1 MVYLPCYR
9 PYYLDSLTSSFQKEC
24 VQLVNQFF
32 QHSQSPV
39 CCLAT
44 ILTASQLHLSLLD
57 HVYESLR
64 VLRPECGITVSK
76 EADEYQVK
84 FDRNQ

>member
-9 PYYLDSLTSSFQKEC
+9 PYYLDSLTSPF
-24 VQLVNQFF
+24 QLVAQFF
-32 QHSQSPV
+32 QHSQSSV
-39 CCLAT
+39 SSLTT
-44 ILTASQLHLSLLD
+44 ILAASQLSLNSLD
-57 HVYESLR
+57 SVYESLR
-64 VLRPECGITVSK
+64 VLRPECGIIINK

>member
-9 PYYLDSLTSSFQKEC
+9 PYYLDSLSSPFQKEC
-24 VQLVNQFF
+24 VQLVAQFF
-32 QHSQSPV
+32 QHSQSSV
-39 CCLAT
+39 SSLTT
-44 ILTASQLHLSLLD
+44 ILAASQLSLNSLD
-57 HVYESLR
+57 SVYESLR
-64 VLRPECGITVSK
+64 VLRPECGIIINK